1 MQAVL
6 LDVLLLISS
15 VLTALTDV
23 CESLEVVL
31 FVVLVVVD
39 IDVAR

>member
-15 VLTALTDV
+15 VLAALTGV